1 MKNVFNL
8 TLLAVI
14 FVLSLWELLGIYNAR
29 QKKLTTNV
37 SRLLTHTLLLVFSV
51 IALIQIF
58 FWEEKLSH
66 LSSLALKG
74 PFVIVCLF
82 LIVLS
87 ANEFLGSLRAKLKG
101 FTKNISR
108 IITHLIICVF
118 SLILFLRIV

>member
-8 TLLAVI
+8 TLLAII
-14 FVLSLWELLGIYNAR
+14 FALSLWELLGIYNAR

-37 SRLLTHTLLLVFSV
+37 SRLLSHALLLVLCV

-58 FWEEKLSH
+58 FWEDKL
-66 LSSLALKG
+66 LAISSLAIKG
-74 PFVIVCLF
+74 PFVVVCFF

-87 ANEFLGSLRAKLKG
+87 ANEFLGALQAKLKG
-101 FTKNISR
+101 LTKNISR

-118 SLILFLRIV
+118 SLTLLLRII